1 MSQVESQDVA
11 DVQEV
16 PAVPAPRLSSD
27 ERVEL
32 ERLRA
37 EVRTMQRAP
46 APRRKLRWRSIVAVV
61 LIVLGCV
68 LAPVAGLAVWSN
80 NQVSNTD
87 RFVRTMS
94 PLVDD
99 PDVQAALT
107 NRVTDTIFQFVDVQG
122 LTDQAVSALVS
133 VGLPPQLGTR
143 LETLTPT
150 LASAVTSFVH
160 GKVAEVVA
168 SPQFSAVWDRALRV
182 AHTQLDSILSGN
194 SKSVVVR
201 NGSVFLDL
209 APFIDVVKK
218 DLSQAGLTAVKLVPE
233 VHPTVKVADAKT
245 LVRAQGAYKSLNTVA
260 NVLPWIVLL
269 IFAVGIY
276 LARNR
281 FRALVGVGL
290 GLVLSMVVLA
300 AGLLIAR
307 SLLISEVP
315 SRAAPAT
322 GSGFDILVHY
332 LRLGLRAL
340 IVLGLVLAIAGFL
353 SGKSDTAVRIRRGT
367 AKQLHRIRGGPAAGG
382 PVATW
387 VRGHVKGL
395 RIAAVAVAVLTFVF
409 LSQPS
414 GVAILV
420 IAALLLLVLAII
432 EFLAR
437 PGEPA
442 PVTDGA
448 T

>member
-1 MSQVESQDVA
+1 MSQLDAQG
-11 DVQEV
+11 VQ
-16 PAVPAPRLSSD
+16 AVPSPRLSPE

-37 EVRTMQRAP
+37 EVATLRAEHP
-46 APRRKLRWRSIVAVV
+46 PRRKLRWRSVVAVV

-68 LAPVAGLAVWSN
+68 LTPVAGLAVWSN

-94 PLVDD
+94 PLVHDAD
-99 PDVQAALT
+99 IQAALT
-107 NRVTDTIFQFVDVQG
+107 NRLTDTIFQYVDVRGIADQG
-122 LTDQAVSALVS
+122 VAALESA
-133 VGLPPQLGTR
+133 GLPAQLGNR
-143 LETLTPT
+143 LELLTPT

-160 GKVAEVVA
+160 GKVAELVA
-168 SPQFSAVWDRALRV
+168 SRQFAAAWSQALTA
-182 AHTQLDSILSGN
+182 AHTQLNSILSGN

-209 APFIDVVKK
+209 APFIDLAKK
-218 DLSQAGLTAVKLVPE
+218 DLSNAGLTAVRLVPE
-233 VHPTVKVADAKT
+233 VHPSVKIADAKT
-245 LVRAQGAYKSLNTVA
+245 LVRAQGAYRTLNTVA
-260 NVLPWIVLL
+260 NVAPWIVLIL
-269 IFAVGIY
+269 FAVGIY

-281 FRALVGVGL
+281 WRALVGVGL
-290 GLVLSMVVLA
+290 GLVAACLVLA

-307 SLLISEVP
+307 SLLISEVA

-332 LRLGLRAL
+332 LRIGLRTVL
-340 IVLGLVLAIAGFL
+340 VLGLVLAIAGFL
-353 SGKSDTAVRIRRGT
+353 SGRSETAVRIRRGT
-367 AKQLHRIRGGPAAGG
+367 ARQLHRIRGGPAAEG
-382 PVATW
+382 PVASW
-387 VRGHVKGL
+387 VRVHVKVL
-395 RIAAVAVAVLTFVF
+395 RIAAVALAVLTFVF
-409 LSQPS
+409 LSSPS
-414 GVAILV
+414 GAAILV
-420 IAALLLLVLAII
+420 IAVVLLVVLAVI

-448 T
+448 V

>member
-1 MSQVESQDVA
+1 MAQVESREAQ
-11 DVQEV
+11 
-16 PAVPAPRLSSD
+16 AVPAPRLSAD

-32 ERLRA
+32 ERLRS
-37 EVRTMQRAP
+37 EVATLRTVP
-46 APRRKLRWRSIVAVV
+46 PTPRRKVRWRSVVAVT

-68 LAPVAGLAVWSN
+68 LTPVAGLAVWSN

-107 NRVTDTIFQFVDVQG
+107 NRLTDTIFQYVDVRGIADQG
-122 LTDQAVSALVS
+122 VAALESA
-133 VGLPPQLGTR
+133 GLPTR
-143 LETLTPT
+143 LADRLDALTPT
-150 LASAVTSFVH
+150 LAAAVTSFVH
-160 GKVAEVVA
+160 GKVGELVA
-168 SPQFSAVWDRALRV
+168 SPQFAAVWDQALRV
-182 AHTQLDSILSGN
+182 AHTQLNTILSGN
-194 SKSVVVR
+194 SKSVVIR

-209 APFIDVVKK
+209 APFIDLAKK
-218 DLSQAGLTAVKLVPE
+218 DLSKAGLTAVRLVPE
-233 VHPTVKVADAKT
+233 VHPSVKIADAKT
-245 LVRAQGAYKSLNTVA
+245 LVRAQGAYRTLNTVA
-260 NVLPWIVLL
+260 TVAPWIVVLL
-269 IFAVGIY
+269 LAVGVY

-281 FRALVGVGL
+281 WRAVVGAGL
-290 GLVLSMVVLA
+290 GLVAACVVLA

-332 LRLGLRAL
+332 LRIGLRTVL
-340 IVLGLVLAIAGFL
+340 VLGLVLAIAGFL

-367 AKQLHRIRGGPAAGG
+367 ARQLHRIRGGPAAGG

-387 VRGHVKGL
+387 VRQRVKLL
-395 RIAAVAVAVLTFVF
+395 RAAAVALAVLVFVF
-409 LSQPS
+409 QSSPN
-414 GVAILV
+414 GVTILV
-420 IAALLLLVLAII
+420 IAALLLVALAVI
-432 EFLAR
+432 EFFAR

-442 PVTDGA
+442 PATDSA
-448 T
+448 DSAA

>member
-1 MSQVESQDVA
+1 MSEVQAQDV
-11 DVQEV
+11 QT
-16 PAVPAPRLSSD
+16 VPAPRLSPE

-37 EVRTMQRAP
+37 EVTTLRTARP
-46 APRRKLRWRSIVAVV
+46 PRRRPRWRSIVAVV
-61 LIVLGCV
+61 LIALGCA
-68 LAPVAGLAVWSN
+68 LTPVAGLAVWSN

-107 NRVTDTIFQFVDVQG
+107 NRLTDTIFQYVDVQG
-122 LTDQAVSALVS
+122 VANQGVAALESA
-133 VGLPPQLGTR
+133 GLPARLGDR
-143 LETLTPT
+143 LEGLTPT
-150 LASAVTSFVH
+150 LAAAVTSFVH
-160 GKVAEVVA
+160 GKVAELVA
-168 SPQFSAVWDRALRV
+168 SPRFAAVWDQALRV
-182 AHTQLDSILSGN
+182 SHTQLNSILSGN

-218 DLSQAGLTAVKLVPE
+218 DLSKAGLTAVRLVPD
-233 VHPTVKVADAKT
+233 VHPSVKIADAKT
-245 LVRAQGAYKSLNTVA
+245 LVRAQGAYTTLNTVA
-260 NVLPWIVLL
+260 NVAPWIVVLL
-269 IFAVGIY
+269 FAVGVY

-281 FRALVGVGL
+281 WRALVGVGL
-290 GLVLSMVVLA
+290 GLVLAMVVLA
-300 AGLLIAR
+300 AGLLITR

-332 LRLGLRAL
+332 LRIGLRTVL
-340 IVLGLVLAIAGFL
+340 VLGLVLAIAGFL
-353 SGKSDTAVRIRRGT
+353 SGKSDTAVRLRKGT
-367 AKQLHRIRGGPAAGG
+367 AKQLHRIRGGPAADG

-387 VRGHVKGL
+387 VRLHVKVL

-409 LSQPS
+409 LSSPG

-420 IAALLLLVLAII
+420 IAALLLLALAVI

-442 PVTDGA
+442 PATDGVA
-448 T
+448 